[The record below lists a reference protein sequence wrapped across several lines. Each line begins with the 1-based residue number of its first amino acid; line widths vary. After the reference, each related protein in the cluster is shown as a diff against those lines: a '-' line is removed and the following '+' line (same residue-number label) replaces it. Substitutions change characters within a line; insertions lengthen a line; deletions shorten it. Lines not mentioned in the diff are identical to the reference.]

1 MRKTN
6 PSHGR
11 KSIHANL
18 KPRALLEEAPDLIGV
33 WRADIITLFPD
44 AFPGVLGT
52 SLIGKALK
60 EGKWQLHTH
69 DLRSYGDG
77 KHRNVDDTPAGGGAG
92 MIMRPDVLGNAL
104 SDISKRRGPCPII
117 YMSPRGTPLL
127 QARAKQIVSSS
138 GVIILCGRFEGIDQ
152 RVIDH
157 FQIEEMSIG
166 DYVLSG
172 GELAA
177 QVILD
182 ATVRLIPGVLG
193 NDDSTKDESFSN
205 GLLEYP
211 QYTRPSVWEGQEI
224 PKVLMSGD
232 HKKVA
237 NWRKTESEML
247 TKKIRPDL
255 WRKYKS

>member
-1 MRKTN
+1 
-6 PSHGR
+6 
-11 KSIHANL
+11 L

-237 NWRKTESEML
+237 NWRKTESEVL

-255 WRKYKS
+255 WGKYKS